1 MNSYDL
7 YLFDKEGGIVVGW
20 HRFDALEDSDAL
32 EIADGLVSQP
42 AAELWRGDLLV
53 KQWDGK
59 AR

>member
-32 EIADGLVSQP
+32 EIADGLVSHP
-42 AAELWRGDLLV
+42 TAELWRGELLV
-53 KQWDGK
+53 KQWVGK
-59 AR
+59 TE